1 MSDEFQAGLPA
12 KYQDTCAALTEEL
25 EADCVMLVVVG
36 GIRGEG
42 FSVSARQDHVPDL
55 HTDAGVARYL
65 RMLEPGY
72 PAWFV
77 NKRNE
82 ARLQLLA
89 ALSRRVRSGASPT
102 R

>member
-65 RMLEPGY
+65 RMLADRVE
-72 PAWFV
+72 
-77 NKRNE
+77 KRGGRGFNL
-82 ARLQLLA
+82 RA
-89 ALSRRVRSGASPT
+89 ASKKGQRS
-102 R
+102 